1 MARAQRTAETVNI
14 KGLDALRRELR
25 KIERDGGT
33 DGIALLK
40 EANYKVAMMV
50 VSKAQARASGVGRQQ
65 ARAAASLRPGRQQA
79 RAVVAGGSASVPFFY
94 GAEFGSYSG
103 VQRTAR
109 GSGRSFIGFNQFLPY
124 KQPGSGK
131 VGYFLY
137 PTLSAESDNIIEMY
151 GAELDKIMK
160 QAFPD

>member
-1 MARAQRTAETVNI
+1 MARARRTEETVNV

-25 KIERDGGT
+25 KVERDGGS
-33 DGIALLK
+33 DGISLLK
-40 EANYKVAMMV
+40 EANYKVALMV
-50 VSKAQARASGVGRQQ
+50 ATRAQGRASSVGRMQ

-79 RAVVAGGSASVPFFY
+79 RAVITGGSASVPFFF
-94 GAEFGSYSG
+94 GAEFGSYSN
-103 VQRTAR
+103 VQRNR
-109 GSGRSFIGFNQFLPY
+109 KGRSFIGFNQFLPY

-137 PTLSAESDNIIEMY
+137 PTLKTESRNIIEMY
-151 GAELDKIMK
+151 GEELDRIMK

>member
-1 MARAQRTAETVNI
+1 MARARRTAETVNV
-14 KGLDALRRELR
+14 KGLDELRRELR
-25 KIERDGGT
+25 KLERDGGT

-50 VSKAQARASGVGRQQ
+50 TSKAQARASGVGRQQ

-79 RAVVAGGSASVPFFY
+79 RAVVTGGSASVPFFF
-94 GAEFGSYSG
+94 GAEFGSYSN
-103 VQRTAR
+103 VQRER
-109 GSGRSFIGFNQFLPY
+109 KGRSFLGFNQFLPY

-151 GAELDKIMK
+151 GVELDKIMK